1 MSKIKIF
8 SLGGLNENGKNMYVI
23 EVDKSIFVIDAGLK
37 YADEHML
44 GIDYIIP
51 NIEYLKE
58 NKKRIKGIFLTH
70 GHYENS
76 GAVADLLN
84 DLAGVPIYG
93 SKFTIDLLK
102 KELEMDKISTKS
114 LIEIQPYKTL
124 TLGKV
129 KIFPVG
135 LSHSMPD
142 NFGYAIYTKDGVI
155 FYASDFV
162 FDALMRGHYQTDI
175 GKLAY
180 IGKQGVLCLMTE
192 SIYADKPGHTA
203 PNHRIS
209 NLIRETLGKANGRI
223 IFNVLN
229 SHLYRIQELFNE
241 VSKTDRKIVIM
252 GKRLQNIVEYAT
264 QNKYLFINKNCI
276 GDLSNINDP
285 DVVILNSNERERPY
299 STINKIVNG
308 YDKFIKLQPS
318 DTVFLATPVYEG
330 REKTF
335 YKLLDDISKLDVNVV
350 TLSKNHLSHHAS
362 SEDLMMMIDLMKPK
376 YYFPIKGEYR
386 FQVANAN
393 LAEKVGMKPENIILK
408 ENGYV
413 ASFIGGK
420 LIQNEFLK
428 MPCGSI
434 SIDGE
439 KSDDIGEIVLRDRE
453 MLSENGIIIISATLS
468 KKEKKLLAGP
478 EILTR
483 GFVYVKDSTELIDA
497 MKEKCEVIIKE
508 NIHENYVDYSKI
520 KTSIRDVLSK
530 YLSSQTGNKPMIIS
544 VLQEI

>member
-76 GAVADLLN
+76 GAVADLMK
-84 DLAGVPIYG
+84 DLSGVPIYG

-102 KELEMDKISTKS
+102 KELESEKISTAS

-142 NFGYAIYTKDGVI
+142 NLGYAIYTKDGVI

-180 IGKQGVLCLMTE
+180 IGKQGVLCLLTE

-209 NLIRETLGKANGRI
+209 NLIRETLNKASGRI

-229 SHLYRIQELFNE
+229 SHIYRIQELFNE

-252 GKRLQNIVEYAT
+252 GKNLQNIVEYAIS
-264 QNKYLFINKNCI
+264 NKYLFVDKNCI
-276 GDLSNINDP
+276 GDLSNINDEN
-285 DVVILNSNERERPY
+285 VIILNSNERERAY
-299 STINKIVNG
+299 STINKIANG
-308 YDKFIKLQPS
+308 YDKFIKLQPT
-318 DTVFLATPVYEG
+318 DTVFLATPIYEG

-386 FQVANAN
+386 FQVANAT
-393 LAEKVGMKPENIILK
+393 LAEKVGISPENIILK

-413 ASFIGGK
+413 ASFVNGK
-420 LIQNEFLK
+420 LINNEFLR
-428 MPCGSI
+428 MPCGDI
-434 SIDGE
+434 SIDGDS
-439 KSDDIGEIVLRDRE
+439 SDDVGEIVLRDRE

-468 KKEKKLLAGP
+468 KKTKKLLAGP

-483 GFVYVKDSTELIDA
+483 GFIYVKDSTELIDT
-497 MKEKCEVIIKE
+497 MKEMCETIITD
-508 NIHENYVDYSKI
+508 NVHENYVDYTKI
-520 KTSIRDVLSK
+520 KTSIRDNLSK
-530 YLSSQTGNKPMIIS
+530 YLSNQTGNKPMIIS

>member
-23 EVDKSIFVIDAGLK
+23 EIDKNIFVIDAGLK

-76 GAVADLLN
+76 GAIADLLK
-84 DLAGVPIYG
+84 DLNGVPIYG

-102 KELEMDKISTKS
+102 KELEIEKINTKS

-124 TLGKV
+124 TIGKV

-142 NFGYAIYTKDGVI
+142 NLGYAIYTKDGVI

-180 IGKQGVLCLMTE
+180 IGKQGVLCLLTE

-223 IFNVLN
+223 IFNVLD

-252 GKRLQNIVEYAT
+252 GKRLQSIVEYAT
-264 QNKYLFINKNCI
+264 QNKYLFIEKSCI
-276 GDLSNINDP
+276 GDLSNINDEN
-285 DVVILNSNERERPY
+285 VVILNSNERERPY
-299 STINKIVNG
+299 STINKIANG
-308 YDKFIKLQPS
+308 YDKFIKLLPT

-386 FQVANAN
+386 YQVANAT
-393 LAEKVGMKPENIILK
+393 LAESVGIKPENIILK
-408 ENGYV
+408 ENGFV
-413 ASFIGGK
+413 ASFVNGN
-420 LIQNEFLK
+420 LINNEFAK
-428 MPCGSI
+428 MPCGDI
-434 SIDGE
+434 SIDGDS
-439 KSDDIGEIVLRDRE
+439 SDDIGEVVLRDRE

-468 KKEKKLLAGP
+468 RKDKTILAGP

-483 GFVYVKDSTELIDA
+483 GFVYVKDSTELIDT
-497 MKEKCEVIIKE
+497 MRQMCENIIKE
-508 NIHENYVDYSKI
+508 NTHDNYVDYSKI

-530 YLSSQTGNKPMIIS
+530 YLSNQTGNKPMIIS
-544 VLQEI
+544 VIQEI